1 MAARKY
7 VSKLRADQAKGTRER
22 ILAGAAKLTLY
33 DVSRVSH
40 AAVARSAGVSERTVF
55 RHFPTVAALHD
66 AFLKYQERRFA
77 RDQGEELSLDEL
89 VASYEGWPDRP
100 ESTLVLEALMSE
112 QKDPPIAT
120 KSRRKRYDRLERAL
134 REVAPD
140 VTRTQIRQLVL
151 VFAALVS
158 PELFR
163 RAQVLWGMGASQ
175 VTPGPAWALR
185 VLIDRL
191 RKGDS
196 PWK

>member
-7 VSKLRADQAKGTRER
+7 VSKLRADQAKDTRDR
-22 ILAGAAKLTLY
+22 ILAGAAKLTLF
-33 DVSRVSH
+33 DVSLVSH

-55 RHFPTVAALHD
+55 RHFPSAAALHD

-77 RDQGEELSLDEL
+77 RDQGEERSLDEL
-89 VASYEGWPDRP
+89 VSSYEGWPDRT
-100 ESTLVLEALMSE
+100 ESTLMLEAMTRE
-112 QKDPPIAT
+112 REDPPMLT
-120 KSRRKRYDRLERAL
+120 KSRRKRYARLERTL

-140 VTRTQIRQLVL
+140 VPRTEIRQLVL
-151 VFAALVS
+151 VFGALLS

-163 RAQVLWGMGASQ
+163 RAHVLWGMDARQ
-175 VTPGPAWALR
+175 VIPGPVWALR
-185 VLIDRL
+185 VLIEKL